1 MTALDKLDWKGIFVI
16 PPTPFH
22 DDLQVDYE
30 GLRSILKFS
39 LDSGAHGIVA
49 NANASESPFLTEAE
63 RRRIVELVVKECKGK
78 APIIVGVSG
87 ACSAIS
93 VEYAKFAA
101 AAGAD
106 GLMSM
111 PPTQQRPTEAE
122 IRAFYK
128 ALAAATPLPIF
139 IQNWGGPGGTPM
151 SAKFVAEIMHDNP
164 TCCCVKEET
173 EYSSQVM
180 SEIFAAAGAA
190 CKVMLGGKTG
200 RPLFEEYR
208 RGGRGTM
215 PACEVP
221 DIQVKLWNKL
231 HGGDEAGAEELHRA
245 LLPLLIME
253 IGYGPHFWKA
263 VLKRRGIIRGVAV
276 RQTGGRKLDQ
286 AALDF
291 VDHLLRQL
299 AGLMDP
305 RHKLPA

>member
-1 MTALDKLDWKGIFVI
+1 MTSIGNLDWKGIFVI

-22 DDLQVDYE
+22 DDLQVDYD
-30 GLRSILKFS
+30 GLRNVLRFA
-39 LDSGAHGIVA
+39 LDCGAHGIVA
-49 NANASESPFLTEAE
+49 NANASESPFLSETE
-63 RRRIVELVVKECKGK
+63 RRRTVELVIKECKGK
-78 APIIVGVSG
+78 APVVIGVSSPC
-87 ACSAIS
+87 AAVT

-101 AAGAD
+101 GAGAD

-111 PPTQQRPTEAE
+111 PPTQQRPGEAE
-122 IRAFYK
+122 IRSFYK
-128 ALAAATPLPIF
+128 ALGAATPLPVF

-151 SAKFVAEIMHDNP
+151 AARFVAELIRDNP

-173 EYSSQVM
+173 EYASQVM
-180 SEIFAAAGAA
+180 SEILDAAGGA
-190 CKVMLGGKTG
+190 CKVMMGGKTG

-221 DIQVKLWNKL
+221 DIQVRLWDKLD
-231 HGGDEAGAEELHRA
+231 GGDETGAEELHRA

-253 IGYGPHFWKA
+253 LGYGPHFWKA

-286 AALDF
+286 AALDY

-299 AGLMDP
+299 APLMDKRYP
-305 RHKLPA
+305 LPV